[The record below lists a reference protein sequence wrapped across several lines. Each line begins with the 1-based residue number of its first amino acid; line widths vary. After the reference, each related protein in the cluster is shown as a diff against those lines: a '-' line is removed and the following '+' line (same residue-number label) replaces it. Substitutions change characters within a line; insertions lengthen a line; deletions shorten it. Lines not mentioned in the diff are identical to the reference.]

1 MSDTLYIEGCAQITN
16 AGLAHLN
23 GIHKLV
29 MHRCDRATVAAARA
43 LGFSVEYDEEKE
55 EEEEEEES
63 EEGEEEDDDNDDDES
78 EDGEG

>member
-1 MSDTLYIEGCAQITN
+1 MHGCEQITD

-29 MHRCDRATVAAARA
+29 MHRCDRTTVAAARA
-43 LGFSVEYDEEKE
+43 LGFSVEYNEEE

-63 EEGEEEDDDNDDDES
+63 ES
-78 EDGEG
+78 